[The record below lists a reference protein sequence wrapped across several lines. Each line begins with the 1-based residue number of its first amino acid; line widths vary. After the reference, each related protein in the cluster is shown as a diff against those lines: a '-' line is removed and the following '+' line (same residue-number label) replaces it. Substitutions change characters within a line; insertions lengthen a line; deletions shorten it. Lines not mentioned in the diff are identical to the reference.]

1 MAISTIAAALEAA
14 IKKLSAAGV
23 ENPKLDS
30 KLLLCHAADIEPV
43 ELITNSNRQLP
54 AQNLQSFEALIK
66 RRVLREPV
74 SHLIGEREFWSLP
87 FLVSSDV
94 LDPRPSSETLIQ
106 AALKY
111 VEDTK
116 KVFSVLDLGTGSGC
130 LLITI
135 LKECPLATGIGI
147 DNSEAALLVAR
158 QNAAKH
164 SVENR
169 SKFEF
174 SSWGRNLNESFDL
187 ILCNPPYIA
196 DGELVLLEPEV
207 IVYEPRMAL
216 FAGDDGLSAFR
227 DLAPDIYR
235 LLNLDGVAVLECGLG
250 QETSL
255 VEIFS
260 SAGLKHL
267 ETLPDLEGIERC
279 CVFSRKER

>member
-106 AALKY
+106 AALRY

-164 SVENR
+164 SVGNR

-250 QETSL
+250 QVTSL

-260 SAGLKHL
+260 IAGLKHL

>member
-43 ELITNSNRQLP
+43 ELITSSNRRLP
-54 AQNLQSFEALIK
+54 AQNLQSFEALIE

-87 FLVSSDV
+87 FLVTSDV
-94 LDPRPSSETLIQ
+94 LDPRPASETLIE
-106 AALKY
+106 AALQY

-116 KVFSVLDLGTGSGC
+116 KGFSVLDLGTGSGC
-130 LLITI
+130 LLITM
-135 LKECPLATGIGI
+135 LKECPLAAGIGVDI
-147 DNSEAALLVAR
+147 SEAALKVAR
-158 QNAAKH
+158 RNGTKH

-169 SKFEF
+169 SKFVL
-174 SSWGRNLNESFDL
+174 SPWGKNLHESFDL

-196 DGELVLLEPEV
+196 DSESVFLEPEV
-207 IVYEPRMAL
+207 VVYEPQIAL
-216 FAGDDGLSAFR
+216 FSGVDALSAFR
-227 DLAPDIYR
+227 QLAPDVYR
-235 LLNLDGVAVLECGLG
+235 LLNPDGFAVLECGLG
-250 QETSL
+250 QANSL
-255 VEIFS
+255 IQIFS

-267 ETLPDLEGIERC
+267 ETLPDLDGIERC
-279 CVFSRKER
+279 CVFSRKEQ